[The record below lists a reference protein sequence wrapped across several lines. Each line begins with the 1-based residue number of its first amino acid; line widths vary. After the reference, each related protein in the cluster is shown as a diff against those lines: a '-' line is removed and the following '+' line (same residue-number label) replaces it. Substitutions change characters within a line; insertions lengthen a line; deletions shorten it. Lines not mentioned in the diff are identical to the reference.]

1 MRQIFIF
8 LILVVSITACRT
20 DNAPDPAIGRMGR
33 TLVAASGTIEL
44 IGSASLVE
52 FRFRGDSCTLVLS
65 SVAGPG
71 DHNMVALE
79 LDGEYVG
86 RRKVNGSELQRF
98 PVKAG
103 SGGAWHILRL
113 YKATEASNGVVVF
126 HRAEAAEL
134 SKVEDQRG
142 FRVEF
147 IGNSITAAMGADT
160 TELPC
165 GKGSKWYDQHNA
177 WWSYAAISARNV
189 KAEFMLSA
197 ISGAGI
203 YRNWNSD
210 GPTVPQQYQSAYLR
224 LDSTRRWDFSAWQ
237 PDVVTIALGTN
248 DMSPGDRTKPRDSFD
263 SARFVTTYV
272 DFVRS
277 VVTNYPNTQVVLL
290 TSPMMSGTRAAT
302 LYRCLQSVRKQCL
315 DGKVTRIPL
324 KIFEFREMKATG
336 CTGHPLIPE
345 HQEMARQLTPFL
357 EMLKSELAPDF

>member
-1 MRQIFIF
+1 MRHFIIF
-8 LILVVSITACRT
+8 LILLVSISACRK
-20 DNAPDPAIGRMGR
+20 ASVPDPAIGRMGR
-33 TLVAASGTIEL
+33 TLVTADGNIEL
-44 IGSASLVE
+44 IGSAALVE
-52 FRFRGDSCTLVLS
+52 FRFRGDTCTIVLS
-65 SVAGPG
+65 SVAGSG

-79 LDGEYVG
+79 LDGEYAG
-86 RRKVNGSELQRF
+86 RRKVTGPEQQRF
-98 PVKAG
+98 TVKAESEG
-103 SGGAWHILRL
+103 DWHTLRI

-126 HRAEAAEL
+126 HRAEAASL
-134 SKVEDQRG
+134 SKVEEQRG

-160 TELPC
+160 TDLPC
-165 GKGSKWYDQHNA
+165 GRGSKWYDQHNA
-177 WWSYAAISARNV
+177 WWSYAAITARNV

-210 GPTVPQQYQSAYLR
+210 GPTVPQQYRSAYLR
-224 LDSTRRWDFSAWQ
+224 IDSTRAWDFTAWQ

-248 DMSPGDRTKPRDSFD
+248 DMSPGDRTKPRDPFD
-263 SARFVTTYV
+263 SARFVGTYV
-272 DFVRS
+272 EFVRS
-277 VVTNYPNTQVVLL
+277 VASGYPNTQVVLL

-302 LYRCLQSVRKQCL
+302 LYRCLQAVRQQCL
-315 DGKVTRIPL
+315 NDKVTRIPL